1 MIYRIR
7 VWGRSTGDHRPVGE
21 MVCEIA
27 EGGRARGAF
36 RYERE
41 YLERDDAFAL
51 DPVSLPL
58 KPESFSTEH
67 PGIFGTFEDA
77 LPDDWAAGSWSA
89 NIRFPGTSKTCRICC
104 LPSAVQD
111 WEL

>member
-7 VWGRSTGDHRPVGE
+7 AWERSTGKHRPVGE

-27 EGGRARGAF
+27 ENGMGRGAF

-58 KPESFSTEH
+58 KPESFSVEH
-67 PGIFGTFEDA
+67 PGVFGIFEDS
-77 LPDDWAAGSWSA
+77 LPDDWGRKLLVRKHAIPRHG
-89 NIRFPGTSKTCRICC
+89 
-104 LPSAVQD
+104 
-111 WEL
+111 